1 MGDSA
6 SGTGRQRVAHMG
18 LWIIACL
25 ILTGCVF
32 QDVRKQQAKAEAVC
46 LIGGTVTTEHQN
58 TSPILVGLARHKG
71 GEIESLQNWALV
83 DHFVLETAGRWLFYV
98 PPGTYGLLAFED
110 SDADGIYQPGE
121 SFLNIDAQRLLTCRS
136 GDRKTDVALVIP
148 TQGRPR
154 LEQDINFMTFQARST
169 GDQFQA
175 SLGLATAYGEVVTLD
190 DPRFREEQATN
201 SLWRPYDFIFD
212 VHPGVYFLEPYDA
225 GKIPVLFV
233 HGINGT
239 PVNFRAIIEHLDR
252 SKYQPWVYYYPSGA
266 RLALVADH
274 LDQTMKQLQ
283 LQHGFTHYDVI
294 AHSMGGLVSRGFL
307 LRNQTGQSRARI
319 PLYITI
325 STPWAGHKAA
335 ESGVKHAPVVV
346 GVWNDMAPNSAYLT
360 DLFFQE
366 RGGAQVHRPLPAGVQ
381 HHLLF
386 GYKRSGT
393 AVGECT
399 DSTVTL
405 ASELYPGA
413 QEDAS
418 RLYGFD
424 ETHMG
429 ILDSVETSRLVN
441 RLLDE
446 ASR

>member
-1 MGDSA
+1 MGDAA
-6 SGTGRQRVAHMG
+6 SGTGWYRVAHMG
-18 LWIIACL
+18 MWIIACL

-32 QDVRKQQAKAEAVC
+32 QDVRKQQVKIDAVC
-46 LIGGTVTTEHQN
+46 LIGGTVTTEHTN
-58 TSPILVGLARHKG
+58 TGPILVGLARHTG
-71 GEIESLQNWALV
+71 GELESLQNWALV
-83 DHFVLETAGRWLFYV
+83 DHFVLEAAGRWLFYAT
-98 PPGTYGLLAFED
+98 PGTYGLLAFED
-110 SDADGIYQPGE
+110 RNADSVYQPGE
-121 SFLNIDAQRLLTCRS
+121 PFLMVDTQRLLTCRS

-148 TQGRPR
+148 TQGRSR
-154 LEQDINFMTFQARST
+154 LDQDINFMAFQARSA
-169 GDQFQA
+169 GDQFQV

-201 SLWRPYDFIFD
+201 SLWRPYDFVFD

-225 GKIPVLFV
+225 GKTPVLFV

-239 PVNFRAIIEHLDR
+239 PINFRALIEHLDR

-266 RLALVADH
+266 RLANVADH
-274 LDQTMKQLQ
+274 LDQTMKRLQ
-283 LQHGFTHYDVI
+283 LQHGFTRYHVI

-307 LRNQTGQSRARI
+307 LRNQTGGSRARI

-335 ESGVKHAPVVV
+335 ESGIKYAPAVV
-346 GVWNDMAPNSAYLT
+346 GVWNDMAPGSAYLT
-360 DLFFQE
+360 DLFFQD
-366 RGGAQVHRPLPAGVQ
+366 RGGAQTHRPLPAGVQ

-393 AVGECT
+393 AIGECT

-413 QEDAS
+413 QEDAV

-429 ILDSVETSRLVN
+429 ILDSVVTSRLVN

>member
-1 MGDSA
+1 MGA
-6 SGTGRQRVAHMG
+6 SLFGTGRQRAAHRW
-18 LWIIACL
+18 LWIIVCL
-25 ILTGCVF
+25 VLTGCVF
-32 QDVRKQQAKAEAVC
+32 QDVRKQQEKVEAVC
-46 LIGGTVTTEHQN
+46 LIGGTVTTEHRN
-58 TSPILVGLARHKG
+58 TRPILVGLARHKG
-71 GEIESLQNWALV
+71 GELESLQNWTLV
-83 DHFVLETAGRWLFYV
+83 DHFVLEAEGRWMFYAN
-98 PPGTYGLLAFED
+98 PGTYGLVAFED
-110 SDADGIYQPGE
+110 SNADSVYQPGE
-121 SFLNIDAQRLLTCRS
+121 PFLTVDLQRLLTCRS
-136 GDRKTDVALVIP
+136 GDRKADLALVIP
-148 TQGRPR
+148 TEGRSR
-154 LEQDINFMTFQARST
+154 LDRDINFMTFQGRTAS
-169 GDQFQA
+169 DQLQM

-212 VHPGVYFLEPYDA
+212 VHPGVYFLQPYEA
-225 GKIPVLFV
+225 GKTPVLFV

-239 PVNFRAIIEHLDR
+239 PINFRALIERLDR

-266 RLALVADH
+266 RLSLVADH

-283 LQHGFTHYDVI
+283 LQHGFTRYDVI

-307 LRNQTGQSRARI
+307 LRNQTGQSRARV

-335 ESGVKHAPVVV
+335 ESGVKYAPTVV

-366 RGGAQVHRPLPAGVQ
+366 RNGAQSHRPLLAGVQ

-405 ASELYPGA
+405 ASQLYPGA

-429 ILDSVETSRLVN
+429 ILGSVETSRLVN

>member
-1 MGDSA
+1 M
-6 SGTGRQRVAHMG
+6 
-18 LWIIACL
+18 
-25 ILTGCVF
+25 
-32 QDVRKQQAKAEAVC
+32 
-46 LIGGTVTTEHQN
+46 
-58 TSPILVGLARHKG
+58 
-71 GEIESLQNWALV
+71 
-83 DHFVLETAGRWLFYV
+83 FYAN
-98 PPGTYGLLAFED
+98 PGTYGLVAFED
-110 SDADGIYQPGE
+110 SNADSVYQPGE
-121 SFLNIDAQRLLTCRS
+121 PFLTVDLQRLLTCRS
-136 GDRKTDVALVIP
+136 GDRKADLALGIP
-148 TQGRPR
+148 TQGRSR
-154 LEQDINFMTFQARST
+154 LDRDINFMTFQARTAS
-169 GDQFQA
+169 DQLQM

-212 VHPGVYFLEPYDA
+212 VHPGVYFLQPYEA

-239 PVNFRAIIEHLDR
+239 PINFRALIERLDR

-266 RLALVADH
+266 RLSLVADH

-283 LQHGFTHYDVI
+283 LQHGFTRYDVI

-307 LRNQTGQSRARI
+307 LRNQTGQSRARV

-335 ESGVKHAPVVV
+335 ESGVKYAPTVV

-366 RGGAQVHRPLPAGVQ
+366 RNGAQAHRPLPAGVQ

-405 ASELYPGA
+405 ASQLYPGA

-429 ILDSVETSRLVN
+429 ILGSVETSRLVN

-446 ASR
+446 APR